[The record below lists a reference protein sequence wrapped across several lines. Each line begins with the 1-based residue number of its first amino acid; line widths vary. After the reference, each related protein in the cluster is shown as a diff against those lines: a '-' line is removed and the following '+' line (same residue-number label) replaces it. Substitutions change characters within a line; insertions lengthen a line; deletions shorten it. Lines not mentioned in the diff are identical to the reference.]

1 MKYMLDNIY
10 EALCTN
16 EYIHNLTF
24 NEETEEYRIKYY
36 QQPETADKSGVFIT
50 IRPVDVPNEAYHGS
64 DRELSIEH
72 LIQIDVESKYRA
84 TCKQIQYEIKKEMKT
99 LGFGQVSGQGLDEYF
114 SETNRYV
121 DARRYDGNTRIYDT
135 QY

>member
-1 MKYMLDNIY
+1 MKDMLNNIY
-10 EALCTN
+10 EKLCTN

-24 NEETEEYRIKYY
+24 NEETKEYRIKHY
-36 QQPETADKSGVFIT
+36 QQPETADKSGAFIT

-64 DRELSIEH
+64 DKELSIEH